1 MRDDCFYI
9 LVDLMIIKLSL
20 HKWSIFRDIKGHD
33 ENDPDYDPRTVHL
46 PESFLK
52 QQTPVSKFK

>member
-1 MRDDCFYI
+1 
-9 LVDLMIIKLSL
+9 MIIKLSL

-33 ENDPDYDPRTVHL
+33 ENDPDYDPRTVLL